1 MNIDIKEF
9 RGVEGF
15 KAAFQGF
22 KGRGDFGEG
31 EIILKL
37 S

>member
-15 KAAFQGF
+15 KAAFKGF
-22 KGRGDFGEG
+22 KGRGEFWRR
-31 EIILKL
+31 
-37 S
+37 